1 MEAEVKR
8 RKRRVVL
15 VALAACLVVA
25 GIGGTLAWFSAQSSL
40 TNTFKVGNITDPTT
54 KPDKPS
60 ENLPSDTTKVSG
72 NIYEPSW
79 VDQSAIAPGASVAK
93 DPYVGIGKESESA
106 YVYVYVKNNLP
117 EGAYFTIEQ
126 GWEAVEATLV
136 SGSQD
141 QYTGGLF
148 AYASNYQ
155 NGAGLTE
162 LKPTGT
168 PAADAWTKN
177 PLFKS
182 IMTSDT
188 FVANDTNK
196 TVEVYAYVAAKSN
209 NSESTTDLDAAA
221 DAWAAEIKMKQ

>member
-1 MEAEVKR
+1 M
-8 RKRRVVL
+8 
-15 VALAACLVVA
+15 
-25 GIGGTLAWFSAQSSL
+25 
-40 TNTFKVGNITDPTT
+40 GNITDPTT

-93 DPYVGIGKESESA
+93 DPYVGIGKDSESA

>member
-1 MEAEVKR
+1 M
-8 RKRRVVL
+8 
-15 VALAACLVVA
+15 
-25 GIGGTLAWFSAQSSL
+25 
-40 TNTFKVGNITDPTT
+40 
-54 KPDKPS
+54 
-60 ENLPSDTTKVSG
+60 
-72 NIYEPSW
+72 
-79 VDQSAIAPGASVAK
+79 
-93 DPYVGIGKESESA
+93 
-106 YVYVYVKNNLP
+106 
-117 EGAYFTIEQ
+117 
-126 GWEAVEATLV
+126 V

>member
-79 VDQSAIAPGASVAK
+79 VDQSAIAQVRAWLRIRTWASARTA
-93 DPYVGIGKESESA
+93 S
-106 YVYVYVKNNLP
+106 LP
-117 EGAYFTIEQ
+117 MCTC
-126 GWEAVEATLV
+126 T
-136 SGSQD
+136 
-141 QYTGGLF
+141 
-148 AYASNYQ
+148 
-155 NGAGLTE
+155 
-162 LKPTGT
+162 
-168 PAADAWTKN
+168 
-177 PLFKS
+177 
-182 IMTSDT
+182 
-188 FVANDTNK
+188 
-196 TVEVYAYVAAKSN
+196 
-209 NSESTTDLDAAA
+209 
-221 DAWAAEIKMKQ
+221 